1 MNKGWTI
8 YFSKY
13 KPSPTIFRKIQSID
27 IFLSVPGLHHT
38 RWVWSKLYPHWKACW
53 YFHHGTPVPTRPQG
67 QKDSLCT
74 ISNQFLGLLSTKVWD
89 GGGSNS
95 LNYLRPPISRMPFFG
110 AHPVCGLVYWCQHT
124 QIHVPV
130 PLVSVH
136 LKVFSCEPLRSFI
149 LHFFSGESGWLH
161 STCWGWAAL
170 CEQVTQSQRKI
181 SFDYLLR
188 ERNPIECVHYFPTEE
203 EAAIVGF
210 EAEVD
215 GRLIQSQVDKC
226 REVIMLNSLN
236 NTGCPKKTPIGIQ
249 MSSRGLF

>member
-8 YFSKY
+8 HFSNY

-38 RWVWSKLYPHWKACW
+38 RWVWSNLYLHWKACW
-53 YFHHGTPVPTRPQG
+53 YFHHGTPAPTRPQG

-89 GGGSNS
+89 GGGHNS

-110 AHPVCGLVYWCQHT
+110 DHPVCGLVHWCEHT

-136 LKVFSCEPLRSFI
+136 LKVFSCEPLKSFI
-149 LHFFSGESGWLH
+149 LHLFCRWKWLISQHMLRLSSITWTGDSIAKENQFWLSFKGEEPNRVCSLFPNGGRGGYRWVWSRGWRTSYSISG
-161 STCWGWAAL
+161 
-170 CEQVTQSQRKI
+170 R
-181 SFDYLLR
+181 R
-188 ERNPIECVHYFPTEE
+188 ELF
-203 EAAIVGF
+203 
-210 EAEVD
+210 
-215 GRLIQSQVDKC
+215 
-226 REVIMLNSLN
+226 NSLN
-236 NTGCPKKTPIGIQ
+236 NTGCPKTKIQ
-249 MSSRGLF
+249 